1 MHNLYIIGKNS
12 SKKIT
17 QLWLVRE
24 LQNTLLVMI
33 DKEYW
38 EIKILIF
45 PKTRNKLRDNL
56 KTHGILK
63 GTQDLAS
70 FNTEL
75 SILVKKKI
83 VYILVKIILNKVCKT
98 KVEGLLCN
106 GTYFFMYDVKT
117 TKLGEFSDLR
127 IFYIK
132 IFQVGTSI
140 TIEIQL

>member
-63 GTQDLAS
+63 GT
-70 FNTEL
+70 
-75 SILVKKKI
+75 
-83 VYILVKIILNKVCKT
+83 
-98 KVEGLLCN
+98 
-106 GTYFFMYDVKT
+106 
-117 TKLGEFSDLR
+117 
-127 IFYIK
+127 
-132 IFQVGTSI
+132 
-140 TIEIQL
+140 